1 MWKSLYFLLTKAFLN
16 TFNITEITVSLRP
29 AQGVVAFGF
38 GVDAIQ
44 HVVELGFPAYPAEY

>member
-1 MWKSLYFLLTKAFLN
+1 
-16 TFNITEITVSLRP
+16 VSLRP